1 MKGIQNGKE
10 QVKVCPFTDNMILY
24 IFLKP
29 PRYLY
34 QKYQTENKQT
44 NKNTRVK

>member
-10 QVKVCPFTDNMILY
+10 QVKVCPSTDDIILY
-24 IFLKP
+24 IFFKS
-29 PRYLY
+29 PRCLY

-44 NKNTRVK
+44 NTSTRE